1 MHEGADVTMASLG
14 IRVTPGRIG
23 STDAVELIKQHI
35 LSNRLKPGDPMPTEG
50 ELADLLGVSRTIVR
64 ESIKTLR
71 ALDIVEVRHGHG
83 TFVGQL
89 SLEAM
94 VQSLAFRGLL
104 NPKDDQHLLTELVE
118 VRELLETSLA
128 SVLATRLPRPDIDAL
143 RRIVDVMKAKAEQH
157 EEFLAEDRQFHMMLM
172 EATGNDLVVQ
182 LNGAFWDVHA
192 IASDS
197 LGPAFEL
204 RASAEAH
211 GAILDAITS
220 GNAQGVRDAIHA
232 HYQPVRER
240 MARAMASTHE
250 ERTA

>member
-1 MHEGADVTMASLG
+1 MKASPG
-14 IRVTPGRIG
+14 IRAASGIRTT
-23 STDAVELIKQHI
+23 STDPVELIKQYI

-71 ALDIVEVRHGHG
+71 ALDIVEVRHGYG

-104 NPKDDQHLLTELVE
+104 NTKDDQHLLSELVD

-128 SVLATRLPRPDIDAL
+128 GVLVEQLPRVNMLAL
-143 RRIVDVMKAKAEQH
+143 RTLVATMQEKAEQH
-157 EEFLAEDRQFHMMLM
+157 EEFLAEDRRFHTLLM
-172 EATGNDLVVQ
+172 EATGNDLVAQ

-197 LGPAFEL
+197 LGPAGEL

-220 GNAQGVRDAIHA
+220 GDPEQVREAIHA
-232 HYQPVRER
+232 HYQPARER
-240 MARAMASTHE
+240 MARAVAASAR
-250 ERTA
+250 ERSA